1 MARWAVLLRG
11 INVGG
16 KNRLPM
22 ADLREMC
29 ETLWP
34 QSAPRTLIASG
45 NVVLTAKGTA
55 AGLATQLGETVA
67 ASFGLKVAVLF
78 VAETSFRA
86 TVAGCPFVHEAEGK
100 GVHGFFCFTPPTI
113 VAEKRDQWMIAGEG
127 LVQDGLVV
135 WLHTPQGISKS
146 KLADNLGHVIGHVP
160 TTARNLNTLRKLVEM
175 LDV

>member
-1 MARWAVLLRG
+1 MSRWVVLLRG

-22 ADLREMC
+22 ADLRDMC

-55 AGLATQLGETVA
+55 AGLATQLGA
-67 ASFGLKVAVLF
+67 AIADRFALKVAVLF
-78 VAETSFRA
+78 VAEASFRA
-86 TVAGCPFVHEAEGK
+86 TVAGCPFVHEVEGK
-100 GVHGFFCFTPPTI
+100 GVHGFFCFTPPEIDT
-113 VAEKRDQWMIAGEG
+113 ETRDQWMIAGEG

-146 KLADNLGHVIGHVP
+146 KLADKLGHVIGHVP

-175 LDV
+175 LDA